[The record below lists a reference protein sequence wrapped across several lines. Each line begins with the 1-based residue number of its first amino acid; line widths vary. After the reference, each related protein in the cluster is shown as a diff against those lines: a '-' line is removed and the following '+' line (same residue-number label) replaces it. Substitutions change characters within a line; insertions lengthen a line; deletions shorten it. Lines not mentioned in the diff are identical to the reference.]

1 MKIIESFRSI
11 QGEGKYIGVST
22 YFIRSSGCNLRCAW
36 CDTSYAFEG
45 GDEMSV
51 DDIVALT
58 ESDYHVSLT
67 GGEPMIQPEFGELVD
82 KLLVHGKFITVETN
96 GSIDVSPIAGRENL
110 MISMDVKCP
119 SSKMTE
125 KMIMENISLLEEKDQ
140 VKFVIA
146 DKEDFEFA
154 VETVEKYKP
163 KAEVIFGA
171 VGGLN
176 LKYVAEEV
184 VRLKLNVRVLPQ
196 LHKIIWGDEKGV

>member
-11 QGEGKYIGVST
+11 QGEGKYIGVPT

-36 CDTSYAFEG
+36 CDTSYAFDG
-45 GDEMSV
+45 GKDMSLEE
-51 DDIVALT
+51 IVALT
-58 ESDYHVSLT
+58 ESDYHVSIT
-67 GGEPMIQPEFGELVD
+67 GGEPMIQPEFLELVD
-82 KLLVHGKFITVETN
+82 MLLDDGKFITVETN
-96 GSIDVSPIAGRENL
+96 GSIDVSSIAGRENV

-119 SSKMTE
+119 SSKMTD
-125 KMIMENISLLEEKDQ
+125 KMILDNIRLLEEKDQ

-146 DKEDFEFA
+146 DEKDLDFAIKTIDQYE
-154 VETVEKYKP
+154 P

-176 LKYVAEEV
+176 LKYLAEEV
-184 VRLKLNVRVLPQ
+184 VRRKLNVRVLPQ

>member
-11 QGEGKYIGVST
+11 QGEGKYIGVPT

-36 CDTSYAFEG
+36 CDTSYAFDG
-45 GDEMSV
+45 GKDMSLEE
-51 DDIVALT
+51 IVALT
-58 ESDYHVSLT
+58 ESDYHVSIT
-67 GGEPMIQPEFGELVD
+67 GGEPMIQPEFLELVD
-82 KLLVHGKFITVETN
+82 MLLDDGKFITVETN
-96 GSIDVSPIAGRENL
+96 GSIDVSSIAGRENV

-119 SSKMTE
+119 SSKMTD
-125 KMIMENISLLEEKDQ
+125 KMILDNIRLLEEKDQ

-146 DKEDFEFA
+146 DEKDLDFAIKTMDQYE
-154 VETVEKYKP
+154 P

-176 LKYVAEEV
+176 LKYLAEEV
-184 VRLKLNVRVLPQ
+184 VRRKLNVRVLPQ

>member
-11 QGEGKYIGVST
+11 QGEGKYIGVPT

-36 CDTSYAFEG
+36 CDTSYAFDG
-45 GDEMSV
+45 GKDMSLEE
-51 DDIVALT
+51 IVALT
-58 ESDYHVSLT
+58 ESDYHVSIT
-67 GGEPMIQPEFGELVD
+67 GGEPMIQPEFLELVD
-82 KLLVHGKFITVETN
+82 MLLDDGKFITVETN
-96 GSIDVSPIAGRENL
+96 GSIDVSSIAGRENV

-119 SSKMTE
+119 SSKMTD
-125 KMIMENISLLEEKDQ
+125 KMILDNIRLLEEKDQ

-146 DKEDFEFA
+146 DEKDLDFA
-154 VETVEKYKP
+154 IKTIDQYKP

-176 LKYVAEEV
+176 LKYLAEEV
-184 VRLKLNVRVLPQ
+184 VRRKLNVRVLPQ

>member
-11 QGEGKYIGVST
+11 QGEGKYIGVPT

-36 CDTSYAFEG
+36 CDTSYAFDG
-45 GDEMSV
+45 GKDMSLEE
-51 DDIVALT
+51 IVALT
-58 ESDYHVSLT
+58 ESDYHVSIT
-67 GGEPMIQPEFGELVD
+67 GGEPMIQPEFLELVD
-82 KLLVHGKFITVETN
+82 MLLDDGKFITVETN
-96 GSIDVSPIAGRENL
+96 GSIDVSSIAGKENV

-119 SSKMTE
+119 SSKMTD
-125 KMIMENISLLEEKDQ
+125 KMILDNIRILEEKDQ

-146 DKEDFEFA
+146 DEKDLDFAIKTIDQYE
-154 VETVEKYKP
+154 P

-176 LKYVAEEV
+176 LKYLAEEV
-184 VRLKLNVRVLPQ
+184 VRRKLNVRVLPQ

>member
-11 QGEGKYIGVST
+11 QGEGKYIGVPT

-36 CDTSYAFEG
+36 CDTSYAFDG
-45 GDEMSV
+45 GKDMSLEE
-51 DDIVALT
+51 IVALT
-58 ESDYHVSLT
+58 ESDYHVSIT
-67 GGEPMIQPEFGELVD
+67 GGEPMIQPEFLELVD
-82 KLLVHGKFITVETN
+82 MLLDDGKFITVETN
-96 GSIDVSPIAGRENL
+96 GSIDVSSIAGKENV

-119 SSKMTE
+119 SSKMTD
-125 KMIMENISLLEEKDQ
+125 KMILDNIRLLEEKDQ

-146 DKEDFEFA
+146 DEKDLDFAIKTIDQYE
-154 VETVEKYKP
+154 P

-176 LKYVAEEV
+176 LKYLAEEV
-184 VRLKLNVRVLPQ
+184 VRRKLNVRVLPQ